1 MSHGVLN
8 TAKADLNFKDVT
20 TNRSLVGPPV
30 CFSEQDIL
38 LKNVGSEVE
47 ANKHFAAITFAAS
60 YQVRFKS
67 YQATFVAFHPVS
79 R

>member
-8 TAKADLNFKDVT
+8 TAKADLNFKDVA

-60 YQVRFKS
+60 YQVS

-79 R
+79 H